1 LAHFPTLTNLGYN
14 KMMKINLKRNEDG
27 TCTIEDHDLMWLLH
41 CTKDILEHDL
51 SILKGH
57 QEANLVEHNLQRVV
71 DAIEFLEED

>member
-1 LAHFPTLTNLGYN
+1 MARFPTLTNLGYN
-14 KMMKINLKRNEDG
+14 RMMKIILKRNQDD
-27 TCTIEDHDLMWLLH
+27 TCTIEDHSLMWLLH

-57 QEANLVEHNLQRVV
+57 QEANLVEHNLKLVV

>member
-1 LAHFPTLTNLGYN
+1 
-14 KMMKINLKRNEDG
+14 MMKIILKRNQDD
-27 TCTIEDHDLMWLLH
+27 TCTIEDHCLMWLLH

-57 QEANLVEHNLQRVV
+57 QEANLVEHNLKLVV